1 MRILQSMAWSSRTCK
16 ALNSE
21 KKAFFKFADE
31 ADIQELPLTGDDLC
45 LFAVWLWVIRGLK
58 SPQSVKSY
66 LSAVRTMH
74 RRIGL
79 DCPTPTSYGP
89 LGQTLS
95 GLARQSQH
103 QVKKALP
110 VTPTILNNLLQSV
123 PHNPHCRIQTQTL
136 TVLKAT
142 AQLLFQSMSRSSNM
156 MPESRRKFD
165 PEYLLKWKNIQKFP
179 DGIIITVTKSKTN
192 QFGTNNHE
200 IPVATSSD
208 PRLCPV
214 KTLAT
219 LANMYGPEN
228 IDPASPVLRIPTQSG
243 AFVPLKKAEF
253 VSWFRSRLTEMGLPA
268 SRFSVHSFRHGSIQ
282 QAVLNETNRV
292 LVQLASGHASDAV
305 LGYALIPPERRFHLS
320 KKINASVSLARQST
334 HN

>member
-1 MRILQSMAWSSRTCK
+1 
-16 ALNSE
+16 
-21 KKAFFKFADE
+21 
-31 ADIQELPLTGDDLC
+31 
-45 LFAVWLWVIRGLK
+45 
-58 SPQSVKSY
+58 
-66 LSAVRTMH
+66 
-74 RRIGL
+74 
-79 DCPTPTSYGP
+79 
-89 LGQTLS
+89 
-95 GLARQSQH
+95 
-103 QVKKALP
+103 
-110 VTPTILNNLLQSV
+110 
-123 PHNPHCRIQTQTL
+123 
-136 TVLKAT
+136 
-142 AQLLFQSMSRSSNM
+142 M